1 MLAALLQAP
10 AQQDGFVLDQFFD
23 FTGFGFDDILNLVV
37 GLILNTL
44 LTLALVQT
52 YQATH
57 RGATYSVGFLQ
68 ALFILGSCTT
78 LIMVVI
84 GSNVA
89 RAFSLVGALSIV
101 RFRTAIKDPR
111 DVGFVFA
118 ALALGMGC
126 GTGFYPQSIVFTI
139 FMCGLLL
146 ALARYNVG
154 QASATE
160 AIVRVT
166 VGSGAQNGRGQQAA
180 ADTVEAALKSANT
193 YPVLI
198 NRVVE
203 GTSGAQTLSW
213 RVRTGDPAVQ
223 GRLQQEL
230 RVIEGVTSVGV
241 FVMDDFHVL

>member
-1 MLAALLQAP
+1 M
-10 AQQDGFVLDQFFD
+10 
-23 FTGFGFDDILNLVV
+23 
-37 GLILNTL
+37 
-44 LTLALVQT
+44 
-52 YQATH
+52 
-57 RGATYSVGFLQ
+57 
-68 ALFILGSCTT
+68 
-78 LIMVVI
+78 
-84 GSNVA
+84 
-89 RAFSLVGALSIV
+89 
-101 RFRTAIKDPR
+101 
-111 DVGFVFA
+111 
-118 ALALGMGC
+118 
-126 GTGFYPQSIVFTI
+126 
-139 FMCGLLL
+139 
-146 ALARYNVG
+146 
-154 QASATE
+154 
-160 AIVRVT
+160 RVT